1 MSRKVSLDAVVSH
14 IHDALSQEGDSI
26 LIPRDVLSTILDAVT
41 QSVNTE
47 KALAWVEADCLSVRS
62 RLEAYK
68 RADDLVVEELCQARE
83 KITAFARNK
92 FSDPLVQSRKVSADT
107 PNGIQIAICDV
118 PNEYVQE
125 VSPKEYPVMEWMDDT
140 ANTSCKFDK
149 DLAELPRSLDLY
161 EPFRS
166 GTEVEQIPG
175 RQIDAE
181 AIDASKGDPITEAH
195 YFPKPPNVASSH
207 GFEKHISVR
216 TFDEIIKLKNS
227 IRHMTSIVEKR
238 LEHCI
243 SARETVEEAYRSKS
257 ELLAT
262 MSHEIRTPIHGIIG
276 MAQLGLE
283 AGCLP
288 AVAHDAFNLVH
299 SLGKSLLAN
308 INNVLDLSRIEASRM
323 VIESIPFNLGS
334 TVLSTLKPL
343 AVEASKKMTDLT
355 YEVGSHVPQHA
366 IGDPNRLCQI
376 LFNLVGNAVK
386 FTNNGR
392 IELSVKTAQQQ
403 ACAKNQCV
411 LEFSVAD
418 TGVGIPP
425 NKLEL
430 IFDRFQQADDSVMK
444 QFGGTGLGL
453 AISRKLVSLMGGDIW
468 VRSTVGK
475 GSIFSFTCPLK
486 LESPCATIT
495 EQKKSHRDFVI
506 FYITA
511 NGQKSDPICK
521 IITEFGIQVRVFN
534 QRDIQI
540 QEELRD
546 QNHLPDAL
554 IVESLEMACALRA
567 HGHFGS
573 TPLVLFDPTPSD
585 SLKISI
591 RSAFDLGIV
600 SYITSP
606 CSSESVLSSLL
617 SALQDR
623 PRHLEP
629 SQTMPLSV
637 LIAEDNDI
645 CRLVAAKALEKCTS
659 DITVVTNGLQAL
671 QAYQNRQF
679 DVIIMDIQMPVMD
692 GLEAVSEIRNYE
704 RTHNTKRASIIAITA
719 DTIDDDRPGAEMDEY
734 VSKPLNPN
742 QLRDVVLTC
751 HSEGA
756 KSPTIGDNMDRDSAC
771 EISR

>member
-1 MSRKVSLDAVVSH
+1 MSSKVSLDAVVSH

-26 LIPRDVLSTILDAVT
+26 LIPRDVLSIILDAVT
-41 QSVNTE
+41 QSANTE
-47 KALAWVEADCLSVRS
+47 KALARVEADCLSVKC

-68 RADDLVVEELCQARE
+68 RADDLVVEELCQARN

-107 PNGIQIAICDV
+107 PNGTQIAICDV
-118 PNEYVQE
+118 PNESVQD
-125 VSPKEYPVMEWMDDT
+125 VSPKAYPATEWMDHT

-161 EPFRS
+161 EPFHS
-166 GTEVEQIPG
+166 GTEVEEIPG

-207 GFEKHISVR
+207 GLEKYIGVR

-227 IRHMTSIVEKR
+227 IRYMTSIVEKR

-243 SARETVEEAYRSKS
+243 SARKAVEDAYHSKS

-288 AVAHDAFNLVH
+288 ATAHDAFNLVH

-323 VIESIPFNLGS
+323 VIESIPFNIGS

-355 YEVGSHVPQHA
+355 YEVGSHVPQHV

-386 FTNNGR
+386 FTTNGR

-403 ACAKNQCV
+403 ACAKNQCI

-430 IFDRFQQADDSVMK
+430 IFDRFQQADDSVVK

-486 LESPCATIT
+486 LESPCAITT

-511 NGQKSDPICK
+511 NGQNCDPICR
-521 IITEFGIQVRVFN
+521 IITELGIQVRVLN
-534 QRDIQI
+534 QHDIQI
-540 QEELRD
+540 QELRD
-546 QNHLPDAL
+546 QNHIPDAL

-623 PRHLEP
+623 PRHFEP

-679 DVIIMDIQMPVMD
+679 DVIVMDIQMPVMD

-719 DTIDDDRPGAEMDEY
+719 DTIDDDRPEAEMDEY

-756 KSPTIGDNMDRDSAC
+756 KLQTTGDNMDRDSAC

>member
-1 MSRKVSLDAVVSH
+1 MASKFALDVVVSH
-14 IHDALSQEGDSI
+14 LHDALSQVGDSI
-26 LIPRDVLSTILDAVT
+26 LISREVLSTILDAVT
-41 QSVNTE
+41 QSANTE
-47 KALAWVEADCLSVRS
+47 RALSQVEAGYLSVRC

-68 RADDLVVEELCQARE
+68 RADDLVAKELCQARKE
-83 KITAFARNK
+83 VTAFARNK
-92 FSDPLVQSRKVSADT
+92 LSDPLVQSRKVPAGIPNDT
-107 PNGIQIAICDV
+107 QISMCGGSSESGKD
-118 PNEYVQE
+118 
-125 VSPKEYPVMEWMDDT
+125 STSKECPVAEWIDDT
-140 ANTSCKFDK
+140 SNNSCKIDK

-166 GTEVEQIPG
+166 GTEVEEIPE
-175 RQIDAE
+175 QQVDAE
-181 AIDASKGDPITEAH
+181 TIDASKRDPITEAY
-195 YFPKPPNVASSH
+195 YFTELPDPAPPHS
-207 GFEKHISVR
+207 FERHIGIR
-216 TFDEIIKLKNS
+216 TFDEIIKLKTS
-227 IRHMTSIVEKR
+227 IRYMISIVEKR
-238 LEHCI
+238 LEHCV
-243 SARETVEEAYRSKS
+243 SARKTVEEAYHSKS

-288 AVAHDAFNLVH
+288 ATAHDAFNLVH

-334 TVLSTLKPL
+334 TVLNTLKPL
-343 AVEASKKMTDLT
+343 AVEASKKKTDLT
-355 YEVGSHVPQHA
+355 YEVGSSVPQHA
-366 IGDPNRLCQI
+366 VGDPNRLCQV

-386 FTNNGR
+386 FTENGR
-392 IELSVKTAQQQ
+392 IELSVKTAQEQ
-403 ACAKNQCV
+403 ACAENECV

-418 TGVGIPP
+418 TGVGIQP

-430 IFDRFQQADDSVMK
+430 IFDRFQQADDSVVK
-444 QFGGTGLGL
+444 HFGGSGLGL

-468 VRSTVGK
+468 VQSTVGM
-475 GSIFSFTCPLK
+475 GSIFSFTWPLK
-486 LESPCATIT
+486 LESPCAATAERMI
-495 EQKKSHRDFVI
+495 SHRDCVV
-506 FYITA
+506 FYITS
-511 NGQKSDPICK
+511 NGQESDPICE
-521 IITEFGIQVRVFN
+521 IITEHGIQVRVLN
-534 QRDIQI
+534 QHDVQI
-540 QEELRD
+540 QELRD
-546 QNHLPDAL
+546 QNHLPDVL
-554 IVESLEMACALRA
+554 IVEHLEMACALRT

-573 TPLVLFDPTPSD
+573 TPLVLFNPTPSD
-585 SLKISI
+585 SFKISI
-591 RSAFDLGIV
+591 KLAFDLGIV

-623 PRHLEP
+623 PKHP
-629 SQTMPLSV
+629 KPNQTTPLSV

-671 QAYQNRQF
+671 QAYQSRPF
-679 DVIIMDIQMPVMD
+679 DVIVMDIQMPVMD
-692 GLEAVSEIRNYE
+692 GLEAVSKIRNYE
-704 RTHNTKRASIIAITA
+704 RTHKTKRTSIIAITA
-719 DTIDDDRPGAEMDEY
+719 DIVNDDRLGAEMDEY

-756 KSPTIGDNMDRDSAC
+756 PIANDRR
-771 EISR
+771 EHGQKLRM

>member
-1 MSRKVSLDAVVSH
+1 
-14 IHDALSQEGDSI
+14 
-26 LIPRDVLSTILDAVT
+26 
-41 QSVNTE
+41 
-47 KALAWVEADCLSVRS
+47 
-62 RLEAYK
+62 
-68 RADDLVVEELCQARE
+68 
-83 KITAFARNK
+83 
-92 FSDPLVQSRKVSADT
+92 
-107 PNGIQIAICDV
+107 
-118 PNEYVQE
+118 
-125 VSPKEYPVMEWMDDT
+125 
-140 ANTSCKFDK
+140 
-149 DLAELPRSLDLY
+149 
-161 EPFRS
+161 
-166 GTEVEQIPG
+166 
-175 RQIDAE
+175 
-181 AIDASKGDPITEAH
+181 
-195 YFPKPPNVASSH
+195 
-207 GFEKHISVR
+207 
-216 TFDEIIKLKNS
+216 
-227 IRHMTSIVEKR
+227 MTSIVEKR

-243 SARETVEEAYRSKS
+243 SARKAVEEAYHSKS

-288 AVAHDAFNLVH
+288 ATAHDAFNLVH
-299 SLGKSLLAN
+299 SL
-308 INNVLDLSRIEASRM
+308 EASRM

-334 TVLSTLKPL
+334 TVLSALKPL

-386 FTNNGR
+386 FTTNGR
-392 IELSVKTAQQQ
+392 IELSVKSAQQQ
-403 ACAKNQCV
+403 ACAKNQCI

-418 TGVGIPP
+418 TGVGIPQ

-430 IFDRFQQADDSVMK
+430 IFDRFQQADDSVVK

-468 VRSTVGK
+468 VRST
-475 GSIFSFTCPLK
+475 
-486 LESPCATIT
+486 
-495 EQKKSHRDFVI
+495 KKSHRDFVI

-521 IITEFGIQVRVFN
+521 IITELGIQVRVLN
-534 QRDIQI
+534 QHDIQI
-540 QEELRD
+540 QELRD
-546 QNHLPDAL
+546 QHHLPDAL

-591 RSAFDLGIV
+591 
-600 SYITSP
+600 
-606 CSSESVLSSLL
+606 

-623 PRHLEP
+623 PRHFEP

-679 DVIIMDIQMPVMD
+679 DVIVMDIQMPVMD

-719 DTIDDDRPGAEMDEY
+719 DTIDDDRPEAEMDEY

-756 KSPTIGDNMDRDSAC
+756 KLQTGDNMDRDSAC